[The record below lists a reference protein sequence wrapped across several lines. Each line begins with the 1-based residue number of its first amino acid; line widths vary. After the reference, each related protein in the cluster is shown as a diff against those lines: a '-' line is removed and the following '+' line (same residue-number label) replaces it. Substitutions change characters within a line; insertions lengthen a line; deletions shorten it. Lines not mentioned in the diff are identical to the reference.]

1 MAPRKKI
8 VPKKAATK
16 RKVGRPEHKP
26 TDQDRASVKAMAS
39 YGVPEREI
47 CVVIGIDAKTLR
59 KHYRDEL
66 DKAHIEANTKVA
78 QSLYDQAVKSGNVSA
93 AIWWTKARMGWKETA
108 RQELTGE
115 DGGPVQVIDAAL
127 LTDLT
132 DEELE
137 ILERAST
144 KLSRSNSRSDQG

>member
-1 MAPRKKI
+1 MATPKKT
-8 VPKKAATK
+8 VRKKAAPK
-16 RKVGRPEHKP
+16 RKVGRPQHKP

-115 DGGPVQVIDAAL
+115 GGGPVQTVDAAL
-127 LTDLT
+127 LANLT
-132 DEELE
+132 DEELDV
-137 ILERAST
+137 LERASR
-144 KLSRSNSRSDQG
+144 KLSRSDAGSDQG